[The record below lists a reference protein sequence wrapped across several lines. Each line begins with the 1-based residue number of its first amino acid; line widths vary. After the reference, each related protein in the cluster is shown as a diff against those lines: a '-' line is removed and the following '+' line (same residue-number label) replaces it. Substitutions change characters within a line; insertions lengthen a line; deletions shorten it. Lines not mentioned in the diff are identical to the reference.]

1 MNREVPRLVRL
12 DLNSPEFQAQFLALE
27 RTMLSQVVGVLARLR
42 KMACID
48 VYRSE
53 GLKWEKSGRTAAIRV
68 ALAVRR
74 RRFSTGLK
82 SS

>member
-1 MNREVPRLVRL
+1 LVRL

-53 GLKWEKSGRTAAIRV
+53 GL
-68 ALAVRR
+68 
-74 RRFSTGLK
+74 
-82 SS
+82 